1 MSRKPDV
8 VVVGSGFAG
17 ALAGRVLA
25 RLGRRVWLVERG
37 RHPRF
42 ALGESSTPLAALT
55 LTRLAE
61 RYDLPD
67 LAPLAAWG
75 KWLRALPQLR
85 RGLKR
90 GFTFFGS
97 APGERL
103 LVAASPNDE
112 ISDTHWL
119 RADLDA
125 WFVERAVAEGV
136 AYFDQ
141 TTIRSIERSG
151 SAIRLRGE
159 RLGEAWEAEAGFV
172 VDASGPAAVVAKALG
187 ASALACPSR
196 VASGLVFGHFE
207 NVVATEEVARRAG
220 RTLPPGPYPDD
231 RAAVHHLLDAGWV
244 YQLPFDHG
252 VVSAGVVLDHSRPA
266 AWPLLGRAA
275 QDPAGAWA
283 GLLTR
288 HPSLAARFG
297 DARPVVGPVFVPRLQ
312 HRLSAAAGPGWLAL
326 PSTYAFT
333 DPLFSTGI
341 AWSLAGVERLGR
353 IFEAEDVPGDEA
365 LARYAALLED
375 EADHVDRLVAGAYAG
390 FEDFRLFVP
399 FAMLYFAAASYGEAS
414 RRLLPEAK
422 DWVWDGFLGCRDE
435 VIRRALDEALA
446 HLAALKGQGRCATE
460 EEAAEFERWM
470 REAIAPRNLAGL
482 ADPARGNLY
491 PMDLE
496 ALVANAGLLGL
507 TANEVRAALPR
518 LLR

>member
-1 MSRKPDV
+1 MSHRPDV

-17 ALAGRVLA
+17 ALAARVLA

-42 ALGESSTPLAALT
+42 ALGESSTPLAALA

-67 LAPLAAWG
+67 LAPLAAYG
-75 KWLRALPQLR
+75 KWLRAWPHLR

-90 GFTFFGS
+90 GFTFFGTQ
-97 APGERL
+97 PDERL

-112 ISDTHWL
+112 LSDTHWL

-125 WFVERAVAEGV
+125 FFVDRAEAEGV
-136 AYFDQ
+136 SFFDR
-141 TTIRSIERSG
+141 TTIGLIERVG
-151 SAIRLRGE
+151 SRIRLRGQRE
-159 RLGEAWEAEAGFV
+159 GQPWQAETGFV

-187 ASALACPSR
+187 AAALASPSR

-207 NVVATEEVARRAG
+207 EVVETGEVARQQGLAV
-220 RTLPPGPYPDD
+220 PPGPYPDD
-231 RAAVHHLLDAGWV
+231 RAAVHHLLDVGWA

-252 VVSAGVVLDHSRPA
+252 VVSAGVVLDHARPA
-266 AWPLLGRAA
+266 TRPRFAQAA

-283 GLLTR
+283 ALLAR

-297 DARPVVGPVFVPRLQ
+297 EARAVVGPAFVPRLQ

-326 PSTYAFT
+326 PSTFAFT

-353 IFEAEDVPGDEA
+353 LFEAEEVPEKAGLERYGGL
-365 LARYAALLED
+365 LAD
-375 EADHVDRLVAGAYAG
+375 EADHIDRLVAGAYAT
-390 FEDFRLFVP
+390 FEDFQLFVP
-399 FAMLYFAAASYGEAS
+399 FALLYFAAASFGEAS

-422 DWVWDGFLGCRDE
+422 DWVWEGFLGCQDE
-435 VIRRALDEALA
+435 VVRGALGEVLA
-446 HLAALKGQGRCATE
+446 RLSGHTGQGHCATDQ
-460 EEAAEFERWM
+460 EAAHFESWM

-491 PMDLE
+491 PVDLE

-507 TANEVRAALPR
+507 TAEEVRAALPR